1 MRSGLS
7 NAAPNA
13 CDNWV
18 PLEPLHRGDRDQRV
32 SDAGLLVHAR
42 IRPLRVMTIR
52 NLEETEAL
60 VEEGGPSLARL
71 LLDAHQR
78 GDDGIA
84 LDQIIFSSGVRLRRP
99 TRLDP
104 LWIARFRELGILYG
118 FDPDAIDDFPPN
130 AQ

>member
-1 MRSGLS
+1 VANGPVSASPSPITHATMRSGLS

-84 LDQIIFSSGVRLRRP
+84 LD
-99 TRLDP
+99 
-104 LWIARFRELGILYG
+104 
-118 FDPDAIDDFPPN
+118 DFPPN